1 MQAYVYTYLHIYMHK
16 CALEYRFLC
25 AFKDVNIYIICVR
38 VYVCMQAHSYTYS
51 GVCERGE
58 VPSLCVLCVGKF
70 TNGFKFKTAKTEAR
84 SQANKQQKHTKRLYF
99 SCGCCCRH
107 RCVLIAIAAVL
118 IVVGR

>member
-1 MQAYVYTYLHIYMHK
+1 M
-16 CALEYRFLC
+16 CE
-25 AFKDVNIYIICVR
+25 CVC

-107 RCVLIAIAAVL
+107 RCVLIAIAALL